1 MNATAPMPNI
11 IRTELKGCI
20 VSHAVLRFYYNLI
33 NTAGKELMI
42 SFEVEAG
49 LSLKAAHDRAAEMV
63 AGLGIPM
70 YEH

>member
-1 MNATAPMPNI
+1 
-11 IRTELKGCI
+11 
-20 VSHAVLRFYYNLI
+20 
-33 NTAGKELMI
+33 MI